1 MEINSDNF
9 SVFLQSP
16 FIRRG
21 ETQFHEVSQRMG
33 WLINGCVGG
42 VIAFIHP
49 GKFLAKFGVRGVDQI
64 FLALK

>member
-16 FIRRG
+16 FICRG
-21 ETQFHEVSQRMG
+21 ETRLHEVNQRMG
-33 WLINGCVGG
+33 WLINGCVRG

-49 GKFLAKFGVRGVDQI
+49 GKFLAKFNVRGVDQI

>member
-16 FIRRG
+16 FIRQG
-21 ETQFHEVSQRMG
+21 EARLHEVNQRMG
-33 WLINGCVGG
+33 WLINGCVRG

-49 GKFLAKFGVRGVDQI
+49 GKFLAKFGVGGVD
-64 FLALK
+64 